1 MEVTSLQ
8 YSIDASHQLHMRARR
23 LCLIIATLD
32 QLMDKLIT
40 LLGEG
45 HEPEK

>member
-1 MEVTSLQ
+1 
-8 YSIDASHQLHMRARR
+8 MRARR

-32 QLMDKLIT
+32 QLMDELII
-40 LLGEG
+40 LLGER